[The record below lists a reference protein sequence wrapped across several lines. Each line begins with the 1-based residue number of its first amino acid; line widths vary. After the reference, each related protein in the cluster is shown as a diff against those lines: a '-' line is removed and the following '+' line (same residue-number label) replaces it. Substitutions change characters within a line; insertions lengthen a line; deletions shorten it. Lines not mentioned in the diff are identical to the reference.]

1 MEPCQMHNK
10 ICENVSGARERI
22 AALEARV
29 KNIEE
34 AQTVIF
40 TKIEGIAKDFRSFA
54 SQLDEVAQH
63 GKELSGEVK
72 KGFAASLNKAFRKF
86 QNNLAD
92 FIIYAAAGSLV
103 WLTWKLILGDLKIPW
118 GIAKGFMKGAG

>member
-34 AQTVIF
+34 AQKVIF
-40 TKIEGIAKDFRSFA
+40 TRIEGIAKDFRSFA
-54 SQLDEVAQH
+54 AQLDEVAQH
-63 GKELSGEVK
+63 GKELSGEYK
-72 KGFAASLNKAFRKF
+72 KGFAASLSQSFRKF
-86 QNNLAD
+86 QNNFAD
-92 FIIYAAAGSLV
+92 FVVYAAAATFVWFTVRLV
-103 WLTWKLILGDLKIPW
+103 VGDLKIPW
-118 GIAKGFMKGAG
+118 GAVKTLIKGAG